1 VRLEERR
8 LLKLA
13 LVGGGVIAFIPVLY
27 LTFLLVW
34 GSSLTPRPT
43 PSPTTAPPLVS
54 QALWARAGGGRATEL
69 RGVNPINVAG
79 LIVCSNLNGGSDNAQ
94 SLDAESLAECAKWLP
109 ALHGLEYLSSLH
121 GQDHQ
126 IKRASFRG
134 GASSMATMLRL
145 TYSWTREEFLNT
157 LAAQADFGYGWK
169 GIEAA
174 SRGFFGR
181 SAIVLTLAQSAFLA
195 SRVGD
200 TRTDPWCEPAAA
212 TEMRNR
218 VLDRMRI
225 NGAVSAADSE
235 AASVAE
241 LDLAPP
247 PEGRPPC
254 RH

>member
-8 LLKLA
+8 LLKFG
-13 LVGGGVIAFIPVLY
+13 LVGGGILALIPVLY

-43 PSPTTAPPLVS
+43 PSPTPAPPLIS
-54 QALWARAGGGRATEL
+54 HALWARAGGGRATEL
-69 RGVNPINVAG
+69 RAVNPINVAG
-79 LIVCSNLNGGSDNAQ
+79 LMVCSNLSGGSDDAQ

-109 ALHGLEYLSSLH
+109 ALQGLEYLSSLH
-121 GQDHQ
+121 SEDHQ

-134 GASSMATMLRL
+134 GATAMATMLRL

-169 GIEAA
+169 GTPAA
-174 SRGFFGR
+174 ARGFFGR
-181 SAIVLTLAQSAFLA
+181 SATDLTLAQSAFLA

-212 TEMRNR
+212 TAMRNR

-225 NGAVSAADSE
+225 NGAISE
-235 AASVAE
+235 TDFQVAQAAE
-241 LDLAPP
+241 LGLAPP
-247 PEGRPPC
+247 AEGRPAC
-254 RH
+254 KE

>member
-8 LLKLA
+8 LLKWALA
-13 LVGGGVIAFIPVLY
+13 GGGGIALIPVVY
-27 LTFLLVW
+27 LTCLLVW
-34 GSSLTPRPT
+34 GSSLTPPPT
-43 PSPTTAPPLVS
+43 PSRTTAAPLVS
-54 QALWARAGGGRATEL
+54 DALWARAGGGRATAL
-69 RGVNPINVAG
+69 RAVNPLNLAG
-79 LIVCSNLNGGSDNAQ
+79 LMVCSNLNGGSDDAQ

-109 ALHGLEYLSSLH
+109 ALQGLEYLANLH

-169 GIEAA
+169 GVEAA
-174 SRGFFGR
+174 ARGFFGR
-181 SAIVLTLAQSAFLA
+181 SAIDLTLAQSALLA

-212 TEMRNR
+212 TAMRNR
-218 VLDRMRI
+218 VLDRMHI
-225 NGAVSAADSE
+225 NGAVSAADSQ
-235 AASVAE
+235 AASAAE

-247 PEGRPPC
+247 PEARPPC
-254 RH
+254 SK

>member
-1 VRLEERR
+1 VRLEEKR

-13 LVGGGVIAFIPVLY
+13 LGGGGVIALIPVLY

-43 PSPTTAPPLVS
+43 PSITTAPPLFS
-54 QALWARAGGGRATEL
+54 HALWARAGGGRATEL
-69 RGVNPINVAG
+69 RAVNPVNVAG
-79 LIVCSNLNGGSDNAQ
+79 LIVCSNLNGGSDDAQ

-109 ALHGLEYLSSLH
+109 ALQGLEYLSSLH
-121 GQDHQ
+121 VEDHQ

-157 LAAQADFGYGWK
+157 LAAQADFGHGWK
-169 GIEAA
+169 GLEAA
-174 SRGFFGR
+174 AGGFFGR
-181 SAIVLTLAQSAFLA
+181 SAIDLTLAQSAFLA

-212 TEMRNR
+212 TAMRNR

-225 NGAVSAADSE
+225 NGAIPESDFQE
-235 AASVAE
+235 ASTASLE
-241 LDLAPP
+241 LAPP

-254 RH
+254 SK